1 MQDHVCH
8 ECGNA
13 LVSCPFESQGCT
25 VRAAR
30 SELDH
35 HVETSVKEHM
45 LLLAK
50 ENKSLREKISV
61 LNVRCTGIV
70 NLIN

>member
-45 LLLAK
+45 LLLA
-50 ENKSLREKISV
+50 
-61 LNVRCTGIV
+61 
-70 NLIN
+70 